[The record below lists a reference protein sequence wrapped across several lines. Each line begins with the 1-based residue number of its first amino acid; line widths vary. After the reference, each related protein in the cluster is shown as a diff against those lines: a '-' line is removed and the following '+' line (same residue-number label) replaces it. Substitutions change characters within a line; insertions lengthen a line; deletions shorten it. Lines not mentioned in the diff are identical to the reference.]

1 MLIILFIKND
11 YYIYFLI
18 RLTFYLHKIM
28 KNLFPS
34 IPIRYLFCFLNLK
47 KNLNVT
53 LISLYYH

>member
-1 MLIILFIKND
+1 MIII
-11 YYIYFLI
+11 YIYFLI

-53 LISLYYH
+53 SISLYYH